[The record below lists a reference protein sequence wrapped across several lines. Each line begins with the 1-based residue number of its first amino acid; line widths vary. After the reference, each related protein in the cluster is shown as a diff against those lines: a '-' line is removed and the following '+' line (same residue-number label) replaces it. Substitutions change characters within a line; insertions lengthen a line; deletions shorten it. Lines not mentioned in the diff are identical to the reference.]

1 MARSERYLLGALV
14 YLLLQWL
21 PAGSE
26 GTRYYLRN
34 REVQGRVVGSDVF
47 ISPEQLSRLLS
58 PEELARIQFDESG
71 GAEIEGKPAPPGPG
85 LSLNWL
91 ATQLGFCQRKSPGTV
106 DWVKLP
112 AASSGESSQTS
123 DDSWRRRPEFREA
136 RRRLQ
141 QVLQEIPIS
150 NRTELQSRV
159 ERIGLKVVQASPLK
173 SMPWTFVVVQMS
185 SPNAAC
191 TGEGHIFVTDSL
203 LDLGLSDDELAGVL
217 GHEIAHGVRRH
228 VFRRS
233 DLLRDIQQLLND
245 YQSLQSRI
253 DRGENSLT
261 LKNQI
266 DRYSR
271 QRDQLQYK
279 YDHERFYSHLDEEE
293 ADVLG
298 LRYSVTAGFSADGL
312 GECLQ
317 RLENLR
323 VSQFGTAVLQDD
335 MSHPP
340 TRRRLE
346 ILQRA
351 RQNAGF

>member
-1 MARSERYLLGALV
+1 VSRPERYLIGALV
-14 YLLLQWL
+14 GLFLSLL
-21 PAGSE
+21 PVGSE

-47 ISPEQLSRLLS
+47 VSPDQLPRLLS
-58 PEELARIQFDESG
+58 PEELSRIQFDAAG

-91 ATQLGFCQRKSPGTV
+91 ATQLGFCRRQSPGTV

-112 AASSGESSQTS
+112 AATAGESSPSS

-141 QVLQEIPIS
+141 QVLQEIPLS
-150 NRTELQSRV
+150 NRNELQSRV
-159 ERIGLKVVQASPLK
+159 ERIGLKVVQSSPLK
-173 SMPWTFVVVQMS
+173 AMPWTFVVVQMP

-233 DLLRDIQQLLND
+233 DLLRDIKQLLTD
-245 YQSLQSRI
+245 YQVLQGRI
-253 DRGENSLT
+253 DRGENSLS
-261 LKNQI
+261 LKEQV

-317 RLENLR
+317 RLEKLR
-323 VSQFGTAVLQDD
+323 VSQFGTAILADD